1 MIWLWLGLAKAEEK
15 VLIDDLRTAEEVTY
29 SEETLYR
36 QGLQNAMTNRLSK
49 KYRLIG
55 DHNFIPEME
64 KTDSSFEC
72 LNANCSM
79 NMAKV
84 MEADWLVTSDW
95 TGGYLTV
102 TLLDVKANRPVCSD
116 MRGPEGRSLLLTYEP
131 DPIIDCLNKR
141 AAWLPQVR
149 LPDLP
154 EVWVE
159 PPSAERVRDVALAVA
174 VAGPILYMFID
185 NFSNIAEK

>member
-1 MIWLWLGLAKAEEK
+1 MIWLSMLAMAEET
-15 VLIDDLRTAEEVTY
+15 VLFDDLRTAEDITY
-29 SEETLYR
+29 SEETIYR
-36 QGLQNAMTNRLSK
+36 QRAQSAMIRRLAK
-49 KYRLIG
+49 KYRLVG

-64 KTDSSFEC
+64 KSEKSMEC
-72 LNANCSM
+72 VNATCSI
-79 NMAKV
+79 NMARDLG
-84 MEADWLVTSDW
+84 MNWLVTSDW
-95 TGGYLTV
+95 TDGYLTV
-102 TLLDVKANRPVCSD
+102 TLLDVKANKPVCAD

-174 VAGPILYMFID
+174 VAAPILYMFID
-185 NFSNIAEK
+185 NFTNIAEK

>member
-1 MIWLWLGLAKAEEK
+1 MIWLSMLAMAEET
-15 VLIDDLRTAEEVTY
+15 VLLDDLRTAEDITY
-29 SEETLYR
+29 SEETIYR
-36 QGLQNAMTNRLSK
+36 QRAQSAMIRRLAK
-49 KYRLIG
+49 KYRVIG

-64 KTDSSFEC
+64 KSQKSMKCVE
-72 LNANCSM
+72 ANCSI
-79 NMAKV
+79 NMARDLG
-84 MEADWLVTSDW
+84 MNWLVTSDW
-95 TGGYLTV
+95 TGGHLTV
-102 TLLDVKANRPVCSD
+102 TLLDVKANKPVCSD

-174 VAGPILYMFID
+174 VAAPILYMFID
-185 NFSNIAEK
+185 NFTNIAEK